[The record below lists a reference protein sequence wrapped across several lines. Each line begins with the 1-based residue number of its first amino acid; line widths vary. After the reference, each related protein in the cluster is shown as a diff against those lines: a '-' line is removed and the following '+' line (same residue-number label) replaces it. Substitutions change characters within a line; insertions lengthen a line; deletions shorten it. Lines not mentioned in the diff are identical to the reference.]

1 MWVYIHSTYG
11 TPDIKGNEHFL
22 SSPLTNYFRIFHKM
36 HLFNLDLMGE
46 KTDITEMKHPNTY
59 GNANLHSQSK
69 IHI

>member
-1 MWVYIHSTYG
+1 
-11 TPDIKGNEHFL
+11 
-22 SSPLTNYFRIFHKM
+22 M